1 MKYSPNN
8 VVIQLIVEPAVH
20 GIYDFQHSVPVM
32 KTTTVF
38 SLKLKICAVAFESPL
53 EATAEIQNR

>member
-20 GIYDFQHSVPVM
+20 GMYDFQHSVPVM
-32 KTTTVF
+32 KAPTML
-38 SLKLKICAVAFESPL
+38 SLKFKICAVAFESPL
-53 EATAEIQNR
+53 EATAGIQNR